1 MQISKETVHVDDQD
15 QQECNVIESEATVD
29 AIAIEKRLPKP
40 AAVMKSPFLNEFGS
54 SEGKAAGKRPA
65 AEIRDVRKVLPFS
78 KQLGLNA
85 NQAQVDAFSKWFH
98 EGLRP
103 KNK

>member
-1 MQISKETVHVDDQD
+1 MQNSKETVHVDDQD
-15 QQECNVIESEATVD
+15 QQECNVLESEATVD
-29 AIAIEKRLPKP
+29 AIAIEKRLPIP
-40 AAVMKSPFLNEFGS
+40 AAVMKSSFLNEFGS
-54 SEGKAAGKRPA
+54 SKGKVAGKRPA
-65 AEIRDVRKVLPFS
+65 SENRDVREVLPFS

-85 NQAQVDAFSKWFH
+85 NQAQVDVFSKWFH